1 MVQSK
6 QRGRDARGVAQQA
19 RRAWQKAEH
28 LFDEAVFA
36 ETRAQRVE
44 VAWGL
49 FRPEGRLNDRQWGQE
64 QLADVIRQLEGAEWG
79 KEPSQNNFSRFVL
92 VLDSLVPESPVFCMG
107 MPRIL
112 GEGQIPHTLRSTCF
126 VKPRPLDGEHQSPFC
141 RIQRS

>member
-1 MVQSK
+1 MRCCGALAVWPL
-6 QRGRDARGVAQQA
+6 AATVAP
-19 RRAWQKAEH
+19 AW
-28 LFDEAVFA
+28 
-36 ETRAQRVE
+36 
-44 VAWGL
+44 VAPYWA
-49 FRPEGRLNDRQWGQE
+49 PELPGSGWTCNPLST
-64 QLADVIRQLEGAEWG
+64 AKPFG

-126 VKPRPLDGEHQSPFC
+126 VKPRPLDGEHQSPLC